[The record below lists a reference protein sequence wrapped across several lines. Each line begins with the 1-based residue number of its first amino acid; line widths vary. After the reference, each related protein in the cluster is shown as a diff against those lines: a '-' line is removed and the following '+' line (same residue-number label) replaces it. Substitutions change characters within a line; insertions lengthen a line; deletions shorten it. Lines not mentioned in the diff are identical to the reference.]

1 MALLAFPTADATGN
15 EEGSPPLEFWSVLS
29 PASVGCPPGVRR
41 GEWPFGPGFT
51 AQEEWPALARE
62 EASPWSFLSVFVSPK
77 AGGNGSHSCVRA
89 ALSTLGTSLPSVVG
103 NQTPR
108 APIPGA
114 GPAKPR
120 VAPLCSVSWI
130 MGGILR
136 RAVMGLGPGRGP
148 QQLHTEASVQ
158 QPTPRGSP
166 PTFPG
171 CRHLRGTTPGRAGG
185 GRPVS
190 RQ

>member
-1 MALLAFPTADATGN
+1 MAFGAWFHSSGGVACPCLRRQVPGHLSLSL
-15 EEGSPPLEFWSVLS
+15 SPPRLEEMVLI
-29 PASVGCPPGVRR
+29 PACESCPLHSGHILALCGGEPAPPVHPSRAPG
-41 GEWPFGPGFT
+41 
-51 AQEEWPALARE
+51 
-62 EASPWSFLSVFVSPK
+62 
-77 AGGNGSHSCVRA
+77 
-89 ALSTLGTSLPSVVG
+89 LPS
-103 NQTPR
+103 
-108 APIPGA
+108 
-114 GPAKPR
+114 PR

-136 RAVMGLGPGRGP
+136 RPVMGLGPGKGP

-171 CRHLRGTTPGRAGG
+171 CRHLQGTAPGRLG
-185 GRPVS
+185 GRQPVS